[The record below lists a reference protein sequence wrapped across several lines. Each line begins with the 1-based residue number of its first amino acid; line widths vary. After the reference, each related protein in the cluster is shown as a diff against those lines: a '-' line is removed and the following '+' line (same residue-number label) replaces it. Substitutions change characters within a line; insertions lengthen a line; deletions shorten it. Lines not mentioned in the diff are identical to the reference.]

1 MKTYRKYLIETVNG
15 KLPKGW
21 DKESVI
27 KLGKTLG
34 ISPGEKGFFDK

>member
-1 MKTYRKYLIETVNG
+1 MRLKQYMTETVHG
-15 KLPKGW
+15 KLPAGW
-21 DKESVI
+21 DKESVV